1 MIKLLILVSIV
12 LIAFWMGKQSAML
25 GRKKVQKR
33 DTEDK
38 PPVIDI
44 ETED

>member
-1 MIKLLILVSIV
+1 MIKLLILLSIV
-12 LIAFWMGKQSAML
+12 LIAFWLGKQSAL
-25 GRKKVQKR
+25 ARRKEVKKR
-33 DTEDK
+33 DTDNK